1 MYRRLWSKASPG
13 MALRACNLPDSDNY
27 KLSNQ
32 ITKSVDTV
40 ARAEL
45 ALESTMKSAE
55 TSKNTNHDE
64 EPRKKRSRSS
74 SRARK
79 KAAAAKAKKAE
90 DKEIKL
96 YEHASLMYQL
106 FVDEKNRDLQKMKK
120 DELSPIVK
128 YLCSV
133 DSQGSGDCVSK
144 YKKKP
149 EMIARIMNVG
159 SRPWTFWFDTQAEE
173 EAEDAVETPP
183 AEAEE
188 GLDGEAG
195 ST

>member
-1 MYRRLWSKASPG
+1 MSVFDAV
-13 MALRACNLPDSDNY
+13 LPTTTPI
-27 KLSNQ
+27 Q
-32 ITKSVDTV
+32 
-40 ARAEL
+40 R
-45 ALESTMKSAE
+45 AE
-55 TSKNTNHDE
+55 TSKERVQALVAGKKTARASGLFRVLGCMLYNGDE
-64 EPRKKRSRSS
+64 ILA
-74 SRARK
+74 ARK
-79 KAAAAKAKKAE
+79 ADREAREKAAAAKAKKAE

-96 YEHASLMYQL
+96 YEEASLMYQL

-133 DSQGSGDCVSK
+133 NPQGRGDCVTK

-159 SRPWTFWFDTQAEE
+159 SQPWTFWFDTQAEE
-173 EAEDAVETPP
+173 EAEGAVETPP